1 MRLLEYPGIDHYDAL
16 LPVRPTAE
24 NADFEFTGVEE
35 GQGRL
40 GKGSVTA
47 GQDQATVPGWN
58 SDSVPHVEELKE
70 ILQRF
75 CEHRGAHVQ
84 VHDVD
89 ARTMQTAWND
99 RDATGTVLHTLLQAG
114 LTYADAGMHHARR
127 VADQWR
133 GFYTAC
139 TQGEG
144 RRLGAD
150 MPQMSRPLVE
160 ATATSEVAH
169 KANQQKDTKAE
180 AKNKQSPNHQS
191 RGSKR
196 KEQDSQATG
205 LETVQ
210 AGTAPGGSKQ
220 AEPRPHDGPPIRRLR
235 KKTAA
240 AEVEHASVDN
250 AEHRT
255 VPEQLEETDES
266 DTDVYPLYVWQ
277 PRHGNKDPRMEREC
291 AIRTAADLLSRTP
304 TLPWNISTEN
314 ATRQAYDL
322 PSYHCAF
329 CACSFVPDIRRT
341 SKPFVEQACARSAC
355 CQRASACNTPQRD
368 TSCISNISRD
378 SELPLPAECTPCK
391 LFFGSALLTSFS
403 RKSERATRRSCR
415 VFRLCAAVSIHRR
428 LRPSANFVV
437 ASLRSQA
444 ASNTWARAGQ
454 A

>member
-1 MRLLEYPGIDHYDAL
+1 MLLALSFHEWISHAYGQLTYAAERQKVCKGFPVAQHESPCDNPEALRNRLEAAVCFVLKECQGDTQRLTTESLEISIHKGNAVDAMSPAYTFHVGKGETLISTVVRLLEYPGIDHYDAL

-24 NADFEFTGVEE
+24 NADFELTGVEE

-84 VHDVD
+84 AHDVD

-127 VADQWR
+127 VADQRR

-240 AEVEHASVDN
+240 AEV
-250 AEHRT
+250 
-255 VPEQLEETDES
+255 
-266 DTDVYPLYVWQ
+266 
-277 PRHGNKDPRMEREC
+277 
-291 AIRTAADLLSRTP
+291 
-304 TLPWNISTEN
+304 
-314 ATRQAYDL
+314 
-322 PSYHCAF
+322 
-329 CACSFVPDIRRT
+329 
-341 SKPFVEQACARSAC
+341 
-355 CQRASACNTPQRD
+355 
-368 TSCISNISRD
+368 
-378 SELPLPAECTPCK
+378 
-391 LFFGSALLTSFS
+391 
-403 RKSERATRRSCR
+403 
-415 VFRLCAAVSIHRR
+415 
-428 LRPSANFVV
+428 
-437 ASLRSQA
+437 
-444 ASNTWARAGQ
+444 
-454 A
+454 